1 MKKKST
7 AAKPS
12 QLAVIL
18 NALDDLKAQNVVA
31 IDVTRLSD
39 VMDTLVIASGSSNR
53 QVRGLAQHAAEESKK
68 NGMPAMGS
76 EGMDDGE
83 WALVDFGDLV
93 LHVMQ
98 PEVREF
104 YELEKLWLIPGHSEV
119 IDTQTATSKTA
130 ARKKPAADK
139 KPAASSKKET
149 AAKKPGKTAPVK
161 KTSAR
166 KKVSDDVM
174 VSQSDASKARRRKT
188 ATAATARKKAPM
200 KTAAAPAK
208 AGTYAKTGTRKPAA
222 AKPAPSK
229 TTAAKKPAVAKAK
242 SAAKKAAPSKPRAP
256 RKG

>member
-53 QVRGLAQHAAEESKK
+53 QVRGLAQPAAEEAKK

-98 PEVREF
+98 PEVRDF
-104 YELEKLWLIPGHSEV
+104 YELEKLWLIPGHSEI
-119 IDTQTATSKTA
+119 IDTQTAASKTA
-130 ARKKPAADK
+130 ARK

-149 AAKKPGKTAPVK
+149 AAKKPGKTAPAK

-188 ATAATARKKAPM
+188 ATAATARKKAPA

-222 AKPAPSK
+222 AKSTPSK

-242 SAAKKAAPSKPRAP
+242 PAVKTAAPSKPRAP